1 MHLSTYHGIISSLGS
16 EGAISIIIAT
26 ISSSYQSKLASTTCS
41 EQSESSIMT
50 SDSITFV
57 NSFKQP
63 SPPPLDSSSIGLSS
77 NSLSTASSN
86 SMTSNSSNLSIK
98 IRFWDSDSEP
108 EAIIS

>member
-1 MHLSTYHGIISSLGS
+1 MHSSTYHGIISSLGS

-50 SDSITFV
+50 LDSITFV

-63 SPPPLDSSSIGLSS
+63 SPPPLDSSSGFSS
-77 NSLSTASSN
+77 NSLSMASSN
-86 SMTSNSSNLSIK
+86 SMTSNSSNLSIN